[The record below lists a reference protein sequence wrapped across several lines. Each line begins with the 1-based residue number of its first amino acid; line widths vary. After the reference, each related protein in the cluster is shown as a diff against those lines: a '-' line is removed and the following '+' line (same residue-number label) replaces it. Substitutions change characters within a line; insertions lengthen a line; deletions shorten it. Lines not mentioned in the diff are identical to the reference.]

1 MSGQVIAC
9 VDVQSP
15 LQALCDGAAWAAQGL
30 SAPLLLLQ
38 VLERHPETAQ
48 HLDATGQIGLG
59 AQEDLLEELVQ
70 LDQRRSALAQ
80 EQGRQVLEG
89 MRTRAQA
96 AGVPQVDRLQ
106 RHGELL
112 ETLGEVG
119 ADASLV
125 VMGRHDHRLW
135 AGHAPDHHIERVL
148 RGHRRSVLMVPGQQ
162 FVAPSS
168 FVLAL
173 GDGEDAASLLQR
185 VSDHALL
192 RGLRCHLVRA
202 GEHSLAHE
210 VQMQQAAVHLR
221 GAGLTVDVTLAPGD
235 VDAVVMGTVDRL
247 GAQLLVMGAH
257 GHSRLRQ
264 LVLGSTTTVLL
275 RGSQVPVLVL
285 SR

>member
-1 MSGQVIAC
+1 MSAQVIAC

-15 LQALCDGAAWAAQGL
+15 LTALCDGAAWAAQRL
-30 SAPLLLLQ
+30 AAPLLLLQ

-59 AQEDLLEELVQ
+59 AQEDLLQEMAQ
-70 LDQRRSALAQ
+70 LDHRRSALAQ

-89 MRTRAQA
+89 MRTRALA
-96 AGVPQVDRLQ
+96 AGVAQVDRLQ
-106 RHGELL
+106 RHGELI

-119 ADASLV
+119 ANAALV

-173 GDGEDAASLLQR
+173 GDGEDAAALLAR
-185 VSDHALL
+185 VSDHAVL

-202 GEHSLAHE
+202 GEHSLTHE
-210 VQMQQAAVHLR
+210 MALQQAAEHLR
-221 GAGLTVDVTLAPGD
+221 QAGLEVDVSLAPGD
-235 VDAVVMGTVDRL
+235 VDAVVLGAVERL
-247 GAQLLVMGAH
+247 GTGLLVMGAH